1 MKVVHFSTEDR
12 RSGATRSAL
21 RLHHGLRLLGVD
33 SKMLVKKKYSQDPSI
48 IQASSLYEN
57 PLTSIVQRYY
67 VQFQRTP
74 ITNTLFSLGYPGVSC
89 DHEKIIQKAD
99 ILILHW
105 ITDFL
110 SPTEIDSLLKLQKP
124 IVWVC
129 HDMRAFTGGCHYTA
143 GCRQF
148 TKICHS
154 CPQLKTDP
162 FHVVESNFRDQLEI
176 FQRNPITVVA
186 PSHWM
191 AQEARASTIFREAT
205 IKTIPYGLEENIFK
219 ATNQKE
225 ARINLGLEPESC
237 IILLACSNAEEERKG
252 LDYLEAIS
260 YALLRSAPKILK
272 DDLKYKVTFL
282 FIGTRTNKLPHLAF
296 PSKHLDFVQDDG
308 QLQQAYTAA
317 DVLLHLSKEDNLPN
331 MVLEAMACGTPV
343 VGFDTGGVSDLVI
356 DGENGFLVP
365 LGDIAALSER
375 LFQVIFDF
383 STRAAIE
390 KAARL
395 LVETKFTLQHQA
407 KAHVKLYEDLLKEQA
422 ASKRKEC
429 LNVPLRMKKIIPHLF
444 SIAESINCFIEIE
457 RTSCA
462 KQLESLARQYKVQNG
477 EEKET
482 SKKLASN
489 SKESDYYWFIDF
501 PQHRTHY
508 KKCELTGWVFH
519 KLGIPIKKIRLK
531 IKDKIFEGSVGYSR
545 PDVSAY
551 FDNAKESDKSGIR
564 IPLELSFGLNQI
576 TIEVFSKNNYWEEA
590 FVIQVNRKILLS
602 NILYSIKIYIKHLL
616 AQKSLVCFFKQ
627 LFKNDISLSISNYFN
642 ATQLSGLGQLVQYTP
657 RSIIHEKYPKNH
669 RRKSYFNKITIVTPS
684 YNQGQFI
691 EATIKSV
698 IDQKYPNL
706 EYIVIDGGSQDE
718 SSEIINKYKPILSY
732 CVSEKDEGQ
741 SHAIQKGFAYCTGE
755 ENDIM
760 AYLNSDDLYLPEALQ
775 FVAHYFQKHP
785 ELDVLY
791 GHRILIDED
800 EREIGRWFT
809 PRHHS
814 YNFSILDYVPQETM
828 FWRKRLYDKVGGIDP
843 SFHFAMDWDLLLRF
857 QEAGAVIKRA
867 PYFLGCFRVHTN
879 QKTSTYINS
888 VGEIEVQKLRY
899 RSHGQK
905 ISPEHITKIHNK
917 NSMESAFTKFLF
929 AKGIRI

>member
-1 MKVVHFSTEDR
+1 MGAIHFSLE
-12 RSGATRSAL
+12 S
-21 RLHHGLRLLGVD
+21 RLVE
-33 SKMLVKKKYSQDPSI
+33 
-48 IQASSLYEN
+48 A
-57 PLTSIVQRYY
+57 
-67 VQFQRTP
+67 
-74 ITNTLFSLGYPGVSC
+74 
-89 DHEKIIQKAD
+89 IQK
-99 ILILHW
+99 
-105 ITDFL
+105 
-110 SPTEIDSLLKLQKP
+110 KLQP
-124 IVWVC
+124 
-129 HDMRAFTGGCHYTA
+129 
-143 GCRQF
+143 
-148 TKICHS
+148 
-154 CPQLKTDP
+154 
-162 FHVVESNFRDQLEI
+162 
-176 FQRNPITVVA
+176 
-186 PSHWM
+186 
-191 AQEARASTIFREAT
+191 TIFFETGTYKGDT
-205 IKTIPYGLEENIFK
+205 I
-219 ATNQKE
+219 AQ
-225 ARINLGLEPESC
+225 
-237 IILLACSNAEEERKG
+237 
-252 LDYLEAIS
+252 
-260 YALLRSAPKILK
+260 
-272 DDLKYKVTFL
+272 
-282 FIGTRTNKLPHLAF
+282 
-296 PSKHLDFVQDDG
+296 
-308 QLQQAYTAA
+308 QL
-317 DVLLHLSKEDNLPN
+317 N
-331 MVLEAMACGTPV
+331 
-343 VGFDTGGVSDLVI
+343 F
-356 DGENGFLVP
+356 F
-365 LGDIAALSER
+365 
-375 LFQVIFDF
+375 
-383 STRAAIE
+383 
-390 KAARL
+390 
-395 LVETKFTLQHQA
+395 
-407 KAHVKLYEDLLKEQA
+407 
-422 ASKRKEC
+422 
-429 LNVPLRMKKIIPHLF
+429 KKIISVELADDLWKEASARFEHEQHVKIIHGNSPQVLAEIHDQLSQESVVYWLDAHWCLASGTAGEKSQCPLLEELKAIAHLNRDSIIIIDDARLFLAPPLVPHEVSEWPQFNAIVKALY
-444 SIAESINCFIEIE
+444 SISEEHELMVVNDVILYYPVSIKNEIINYAQLHGVDWLERGQYAEEVMTLKKVCAERLELINRLNSE
-457 RTSCA
+457 CA
-462 KQLESLARQYKVQNG
+462 IL
-477 EEKET
+477 

-489 SKESDYYWFIDF
+489 SKESDYHWFIDF

-531 IKDKIFEGSVGYSR
+531 IKDKIFEGFTGYSR

-627 LFKNDISLSISNYFN
+627 LLKNDISLSISNYFN